1 MNGPAKAIL
10 LTLTVLVVGGAAF
23 WGGVTYRSAQTPAG
37 ANRGGLGVAAD
48 AVQGAGGPM
57 ANLSDEER
65 AKLENMSEEERLEYL
80 QENFGSAA
88 GSAGGPMRGGTLEG
102 EIIEVAADTITLS
115 LENGGSQTVYTD
127 KDTLIAYTE
136 GAGALAAGA
145 DVVVIAEPT
154 ADGVTDASLVVVK

>member
-1 MNGPAKAIL
+1 
-10 LTLTVLVVGGAAF
+10 
-23 WGGVTYRSAQTPAG
+23 
-37 ANRGGLGVAAD
+37 
-48 AVQGAGGPM
+48 
-57 ANLSDEER
+57 
-65 AKLENMSEEERLEYL
+65 
-80 QENFGSAA
+80 
-88 GSAGGPMRGGTLEG
+88 MRGGTLEG

-145 DVVVIAEPT
+145 EVVVIAEPT